1 MGPGICA
8 AVSARPSVRSI
19 TMAKDTATT
28 IPQFPKITADK
39 RRRKPP
45 DPGAALDD
53 QRMLLVAIALF
64 EELGLWPIQGR
75 PPMLKGNCRL
85 VATHKDLHSPSDHGH
100 CVRLVDKK
108 MLPNAVCVKHL
119 RGLNALDYATLGS
132 LAAKSQPTCCVNAQT
147 ISAPIASSQHTGAA
161 AEGSARPAAAEGSA
175 RPAAPSSL
183 QSMVNI
189 DPSTTTY
196 NVNRVRENNFS
207 G

>member
-1 MGPGICA
+1 M
-8 AVSARPSVRSI
+8 SARSSVRSI
-19 TMAKDTATT
+19 TMARDTATT
-28 IPQFPKITADK
+28 IPQFPKIAADK

-64 EELGLWPIQGR
+64 EELGLWPMQGR
-75 PPMLKGNCRL
+75 TSMLKGNCQL
-85 VATHKDLHSPSDHGH
+85 VATHKDLHSPSNHGH
-100 CVRLVDKK
+100 CARLVDKK

-161 AEGSARPAAAEGSA
+161 AEGSARNACGRCGSRTPGP
-175 RPAAPSSL
+175 RP
-183 QSMVNI
+183 
-189 DPSTTTY
+189 
-196 NVNRVRENNFS
+196 R
-207 G
+207 